1 MLNAKILSLKCAHN
15 IKMYEVI
22 KIMEHKPLINTR
34 VYKKYFCMN
43 WLLGLRNV
51 RRKRRNKQ
59 NKYIVYNIKYN
70 NVLVK

>member
-22 KIMEHKPLINTR
+22 KIMEHTPLINTR

-51 RRKRRNKQ
+51 WKRRNKQ